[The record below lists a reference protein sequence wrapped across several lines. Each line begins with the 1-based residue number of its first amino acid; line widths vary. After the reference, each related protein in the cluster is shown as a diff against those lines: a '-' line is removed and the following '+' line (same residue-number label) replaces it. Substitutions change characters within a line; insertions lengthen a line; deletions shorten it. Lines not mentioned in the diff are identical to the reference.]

1 MYLLD
6 DVFTMLDA
14 ACRRHSCTFKLGTVG
29 DAYVAVGVDSAV
41 YRSLFH
47 GAEAPPSPRTG
58 HFHLRPKTFFLLPL
72 LVLSFFLSRRFC
84 LASTPLHLAVDPIR
98 AVFIGRPRFCFRR
111 FGLALLF
118 VFLCCV
124 FFHSTHFLHFLS
136 PATVFCFH
144 FGHNSPACRWH
155 PLVAESLLLLLLL
168 MLLMLLMLMLLLGS
182 RTGRDVRL
190 DRADRV
196 AGAGHPRADGDAA
209 GAPLHRPAAGRP
221 HRPPS
226 R

>member
-118 VFLCCV
+118 FFCVV
-124 FFHSTHFLHFLS
+124 FFFTRPTFFTFSRRPLFSAFTLVITHPHVVG
-136 PATVFCFH
+136 T
-144 FGHNSPACRWH
+144 R
-155 PLVAESLLLLLLL
+155 SLLN
-168 MLLMLLMLMLLLGS
+168 
-182 RTGRDVRL
+182 RCCCCCC
-190 DRADRV
+190 
-196 AGAGHPRADGDAA
+196 
-209 GAPLHRPAAGRP
+209 
-221 HRPPS
+221 
-226 R
+226 